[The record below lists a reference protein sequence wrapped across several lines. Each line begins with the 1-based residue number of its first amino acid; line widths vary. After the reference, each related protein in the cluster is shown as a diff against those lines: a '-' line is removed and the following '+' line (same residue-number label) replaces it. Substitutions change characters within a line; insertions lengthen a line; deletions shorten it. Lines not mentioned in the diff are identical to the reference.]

1 MDEVKK
7 RNVSK
12 ENKKKWFKAFT
23 YENKLFYIERRNK
36 LNINDLV
43 YIEHSLIYF
52 NLAGMLHIN
61 ESQ

>member
-12 ENKKKWFKAFT
+12 ENKKKWFKTFT

-36 LNINDLV
+36 LNNTIV
-43 YIEHSLIYF
+43 YLEIL
-52 NLAGMLHIN
+52 
-61 ESQ
+61 